1 MICKYI
7 QFQLAYCFSILIAA
21 QLPTDPIC
29 HHRIWVTLLGGVRL
43 HRYCLNVTEIEIE
56 VHKSFTCCLTSLRFV
71 MKRYVAD
78 MSCTLLTIN
87 RERERDEEAWEIVDR
102 QEYATAVRVIHLD
115 YFTSSTSR
123 ARCNDAHESCLNL
136 NSKYQLGT

>member
-1 MICKYI
+1 MQIYI
-7 QFQLAYCFSILIAA
+7 VSISIL
-21 QLPTDPIC
+21 
-29 HHRIWVTLLGGVRL
+29 LLNPNRSTVAHWSHLSSSNLGDFIRGVRL
-43 HRYCLNVTEIEIE
+43 HRNGLNVTEIEIEIE
-56 VHKSFTCCLTSLRFV
+56 VHKSFTCCSTSLRFV

-87 RERERDEEAWEIVDR
+87 QLREREEEAWEIVDR

-115 YFTSSTSR
+115 YLTSSTSR